1 MNADFLR
8 SSVDMKKQ
16 HIGIFFM
23 VIAAMGL
30 AGATIMAKVL
40 PQVSGL
46 TPGQIAT
53 WRFAIATPLM
63 TLFIYL
69 RRSPQEFIPKSPF
82 KFLGLG
88 VVYMIAGLSAL
99 FALDRLSSS
108 LYVIIIYIYPSLVV
122 FYSLLTGRS
131 VPRLFWL
138 GLPMT
143 FIGLIL
149 TAYNFGQSLSV
160 DLIGFLIALL
170 NAVAMAAYLIL
181 SEVIFKKSK
190 GRLLGTNWVF
200 IGAMIGGFLLFPVM
214 GINTP
219 DSMQG
224 WVLLITYGIFGTLVP
239 ILAMNIGLQLIGA
252 ARGSIIITLQ
262 PVLAVILS
270 MVLLSETLTLQ
281 QWIGGALVIGAVV
294 LLQQSPDR
302 IGDRESAFYRQ
313 KE

>member
-1 MNADFLR
+1 MR
-8 SSVDMKKQ
+8 KK
-16 HIGIFFM
+16 HIGILFM
-23 VIAAMGL
+23 VISAMGL
-30 AGATIMAKVL
+30 AGATIMAKLL

-69 RRSPQEFIPKSPF
+69 RQPGQAMVPESPY

-88 VVYMIAGLSAL
+88 IVYMVAGLSAL
-99 FALDRLSSS
+99 FALNKMPSS

-131 VPRLFWL
+131 VPRLYWL

-149 TAYNFGQSLSV
+149 TAYKFGQSLSV
-160 DLIGFLIALL
+160 DLVGFLLTLL

-181 SEVIFKKSK
+181 SEVIFKDTK

-200 IGAMIGGFLLFPVM
+200 IGAMIGGFLLIPIM
-214 GINTP
+214 GFNTP
-219 DSMQG
+219 DSLQG
-224 WVLLITYGIFGTLVP
+224 WVLLVAYGIFGTLVP
-239 ILAMNIGLQLIGA
+239 ILAMNIGLQMIGA
-252 ARGSIIITLQ
+252 ARGSIINTLQ
-262 PVLAVILS
+262 PVLAVVFS
-270 MVLLSETLTLQ
+270 MVFLSETLTLQ
-281 QWIGGALVIGAVV
+281 QWIGGVLVIGAVV
-294 LLQQSPDR
+294 LLQQSRDR
-302 IGDRESAFYRQ
+302 IGDRESAFHRQ
-313 KE
+313 KVGE